1 MQIGTQ
7 NRFGGDNLGGT
18 EGKTESWLMKTLL
31 SIAKFAKVF
40 TTYMVAA
47 IVYSYI
53 V

>member
-18 EGKTESWLMKTLL
+18 EGKTESWLMKTLTNLL

-40 TTYMVAA
+40 TTYMVVAS
-47 IVYSYI
+47 I
-53 V
+53 